1 MGRKQDHIL
10 DGDSYLSIALCHISF
25 FKRRKSPVFQDSPR
39 NFRFEGS
46 ILCSPRSFRKERCV
60 LETFVFPLHFFFGM
74 YA

>member
-46 ILCSPRSFRKERCV
+46 ILCSAKRLSHV
-60 LETFVFPLHFFFGM
+60 TLSYSVSN
-74 YA
+74 